1 MPRQATQR
9 FLDLAVGEVSL
20 VDSPANEQVFNVVKS
35 LNQEDGDMADAAN
48 TEVTK
53 GNTGGD
59 SNVETVSVEVAK
71 ATNEAVEK
79 AMAQVTQLVENIA
92 KAATPGD
99 PEDTD
104 VSKADGE
111 GDEGVEKGLTKEQKA
126 YRMKLREKLEKKM
139 AAAGV
144 KGDALKSAVD
154 VALRTVAGE
163 GAFKPGSSAEPPVKK
178 NSEGG
183 EGGADVS
190 KGADAPTLDQATLIQ
205 ETLKAIQTGLA
216 GATHATQTAEAVK
229 AAIKALQDLEKAMT
243 MQQVPANDSPSTTT
257 PTSPQFGA
265 SGLKDITKGL
275 EGIKE
280 ALQSVQEVTKG
291 LATRVEDIEKTR
303 APSTSGGGG
312 DETTTTQTTKKSM
325 WSGLL

>member
-111 GDEGVEKGLTKEQKA
+111 GDEGV
-126 YRMKLREKLEKKM
+126 
-139 AAAGV
+139 
-144 KGDALKSAVD
+144 
-154 VALRTVAGE
+154 
-163 GAFKPGSSAEPPVKK
+163 
-178 NSEGG
+178 
-183 EGGADVS
+183 
-190 KGADAPTLDQATLIQ
+190 
-205 ETLKAIQTGLA
+205 
-216 GATHATQTAEAVK
+216 
-229 AAIKALQDLEKAMT
+229 
-243 MQQVPANDSPSTTT
+243 
-257 PTSPQFGA
+257 
-265 SGLKDITKGL
+265 
-275 EGIKE
+275 
-280 ALQSVQEVTKG
+280 
-291 LATRVEDIEKTR
+291 
-303 APSTSGGGG
+303 
-312 DETTTTQTTKKSM
+312 
-325 WSGLL
+325 